1 MSLTAT
7 LYIEHDLVALVPT
20 LRALQDVRIEVIS
33 QGTTNPGNTF
43 FPFLI
48 DFDDRV
54 ALEDVLDE
62 DPTVARYELV
72 DWTDNSGIY
81 YIEHTPETKLISTA
95 VADVNGVMLH
105 TETRDEGWLVR
116 LLLPE
121 RAALNTIWEWTTDED
136 IDVEV
141 MEIYGNQDA
150 GGDTSFGLTDEQE
163 AALTTALREGY
174 FDEPR
179 SASLEEIAEE
189 MDLSSTAVSGRL
201 RRGMR
206 NLVAA
211 TIAADQQRE

>member
-48 DFDDRV
+48 DFDDREV
-54 ALEDVLDE
+54 LEDELDD
-62 DPTVARYELV
+62 DPTVARYDLV
-72 DWTDNSGIY
+72 DWTDGTGIY
-81 YIEHTPETKLISTA
+81 YIEHTPETKLISTV
-95 VADVNGVMLH
+95 VADVNGVLLH
-105 TETRDEGWLVR
+105 TETREEGWLVR

-121 RAALNTIWEWTTDED
+121 RAALNTIWEWAHDED
-136 IDVEV
+136 IDLDV
-141 MEIYGNQDA
+141 MEIYGNRDA
-150 GGDTSFGLTDEQE
+150 GGDSSFGLTDEQQT
-163 AALTTALREGY
+163 ALTVALREGY

-179 SASLEEIAEE
+179 SASLQEIADE

-211 TIAADQQRE
+211 TIATDQQRE

>member
-48 DFDDRV
+48 DFDDRA